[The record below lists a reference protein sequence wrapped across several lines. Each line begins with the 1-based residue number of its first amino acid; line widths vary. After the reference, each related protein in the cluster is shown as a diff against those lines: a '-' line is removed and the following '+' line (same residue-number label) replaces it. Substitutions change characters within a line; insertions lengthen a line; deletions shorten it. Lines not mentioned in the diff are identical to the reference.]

1 MKGFLYIAYCSLALL
16 LVACST
22 RSNGYGLL
30 KFSGKKPERHTV
42 RKREAPKHQ
51 DMAIASD
58 SSVNHSSFDSVS
70 LSDIFK
76 VSLREDEMVD
86 HQAAHHVRKTHQD
99 MEYYATPAVIASTSR
114 ALGGKSE
121 LSEDW
126 WATLAFVL
134 LVASVIAIGAL
145 FFLALAPAI
154 YNIVNA
160 LSLLSIIVGD
170 ILLSV
175 SNKHV
180 ATGMNKRTF
189 FNKAANIITK
199 VVSIAFLALVL
210 YYVISI
216 L

>member
-1 MKGFLYIAYCSLALL
+1 M
-16 LVACST
+16 
-22 RSNGYGLL
+22 
-30 KFSGKKPERHTV
+30 
-42 RKREAPKHQ
+42 
-51 DMAIASD
+51 
-58 SSVNHSSFDSVS
+58 
-70 LSDIFK
+70 
-76 VSLREDEMVD
+76 
-86 HQAAHHVRKTHQD
+86 
-99 MEYYATPAVIASTSR
+99 
-114 ALGGKSE
+114 
-121 LSEDW
+121 
-126 WATLAFVL
+126 AFVL